1 MEEKDNFKQATRNQ
15 KHIFIKQI
23 IQKEFLRKVSESPNV
38 GQHKANER
46 IQIGSLWLK
55 IRVGSIQDWA
65 AR

>member
-46 IQIGSLWLK
+46 IQIVSL
-55 IRVGSIQDWA
+55 
-65 AR
+65 